1 VRLTE
6 AAADLAA
13 AAGTSG
19 VAATPASA
27 SSSNSS
33 SSALTSSAAPPEFV
47 VASEASGLEV
57 YRIVAGGAAV
67 EKVGVGA
74 GAEPG
79 SAVSVAGGPGEPGGA
94 TPGYMAVRKTASFF
108 EFSLCLSRACL
119 GKMIVFIYKCPF
131 CSSHVCAKN
140 DQFTKT
146 GSGQTQ
152 RNVLR

>member
-67 EKVGVGA
+67 EKIGVGA

-94 TPGYMAVRKTASFF
+94 TPGYMAVRKMPLFVGAMSVPKTINLVGAMSVLKTINLPRQARDKHRETFF
-108 EFSLCLSRACL
+108 
-119 GKMIVFIYKCPF
+119 V
-131 CSSHVCAKN
+131 
-140 DQFTKT
+140 
-146 GSGQTQ
+146 
-152 RNVLR
+152 

>member
-1 VRLTE
+1 MHSARRICTSQGSVLEVRVRLTE

-94 TPGYMAVRKTASFF
+94 TPGYMAVRRTASFF
-108 EFSLCLSRACL
+108 EFSLCLSQACL
-119 GKMIVFIYKCPF
+119 GKMIVLRI
-131 CSSHVCAKN
+131 
-140 DQFTKT
+140 KT
-146 GSGQTQ
+146 DKK
-152 RNVLR
+152 

>member
-1 VRLTE
+1 MRLTE

-67 EKVGVGA
+67 EKIGVGA

-94 TPGYMAVRKTASFF
+94 TPGYMAVRKMPPLFVGAMSVPKTIDLVGAMSVLKTINLPRQARDKHRETFF
-108 EFSLCLSRACL
+108 
-119 GKMIVFIYKCPF
+119 V
-131 CSSHVCAKN
+131 
-140 DQFTKT
+140 
-146 GSGQTQ
+146 
-152 RNVLR
+152 